1 MQKRNPVGIE
11 FRSICAWDRET
22 YGTWAWF
29 LSEFSWGWGY
39 PLPPITEIHKAFYAI
54 GAFALNGEKFV
65 GAASLNLHA
74 SPDEQNNGEPWFAG
88 LVVHPD
94 YWFRGIAH
102 ELHEW
107 CRERAYIEGF
117 PRLLAS
123 TEKPYMH
130 GILRNRGWV
139 MLRNNTLNEGG
150 EPTTV
155 YELVL

>member
-1 MQKRNPVGIE
+1 MNKRSPIGID
-11 FRSICAWDRET
+11 FRPIATWDRET
-22 YGTWAWF
+22 YGVWAWL
-29 LSEFSWGWGY
+29 LSEYSWGWTY
-39 PLPPITEIHKAFYAI
+39 PLRPIVEINRAHFTI

-65 GAASLNLHA
+65 GAASLNLYA
-74 SPDEQNNGEPWFAG
+74 SPDGQNEGEPWFAG

-94 YWFRGIAH
+94 YWFRGIGH

-107 CRERAYIEGF
+107 CRERAYIEQF
-117 PRLLAS
+117 QRILAS

-130 GILRNRGWV
+130 GFLRNRGWR
-139 MLRNNTLNEGG
+139 MLRNDTMNEGG